1 MKARID
7 YENLLNPAQYEA
19 VTTLY
24 GPLLVIAG
32 AGSGKT
38 RTLVYRMARLVE
50 EGVAPENILL
60 LTFTRKAATE
70 MLRRAAALLS
80 EGRCEEVIGGTF
92 HSLSHLMLRE
102 YGGLLGLSRHF
113 TILDRGDAED
123 AINLL
128 RNALGFS
135 ERGRRFP
142 KKETIAAIF
151 SKAVNKMLSL
161 GEIIEA
167 EYPHLLGDVEDLARL
182 FRHYVQY
189 KLEHQLLDYDDL
201 LVYWRRILV
210 EFPQVRE
217 AVAERFRFIMVDEYQ
232 DTNFLQAE
240 IVRFMAEGHENVM
253 VVGDDSQSIYSF
265 RGANFRNILEF
276 PRLFPGAKIIK
287 LEENYRSTQPILD
300 LANAVIAK
308 AKEKYTKCLFTKN
321 SGGEPPVVFR
331 GRDEAEQSRFVAQR
345 ILELREEGIDLSDI
359 AVLFRSSYHSF
370 DLELELAKRDLPFV
384 KHGGMKL
391 IETAHI
397 KDVIAHL
404 RVILN
409 PLDMLSWNRILLLIE
424 GVGPKTS
431 QQIINYLRYSSE
443 PIEALAGYPAK
454 AAIREGILRLSR
466 TLTAMAQKGFSP
478 EEQLEILSEY
488 YLPILSRVYHDDYPK
503 REKDLE
509 HLLSIVGRYETLEDF
524 LADLA
529 LEPPE
534 ASVAAVEPYETDKE
548 CLVLSTIHSAKG
560 LEWHTVFVIS
570 LVEGRFPS
578 GYSLSREEDLEEERR
593 LFYVAVTRAR
603 ERLFLTYPGTIYI
616 PGEGRTIAKPSRFL
630 VELPAKLSRNW
641 HDLSERQ
648 PAVLKESPPFL
659 EASAPAFQ
667 PGEWVK
673 HPVFG
678 AGQVRGMAD
687 QDKVIV
693 NFEAAGTKTLHLK
706 YVKLER
712 LAP

>member
-1 MKARID
+1 MKRID
-7 YENLLNPAQYEA
+7 YQALLNPAQYEA

-50 EGVAPENILL
+50 EGIPPEKILL

-70 MLRRAAALLS
+70 MLRRASAILS
-80 EGRCEEVIGGTF
+80 EDRCERVLGGTF

-102 YGGLLGLSRHF
+102 YGELVGLSRHF
-113 TILDRGDAED
+113 TIMDRGDAED

-128 RNALGFS
+128 RNALGLAGK
-135 ERGRRFP
+135 GRRFP

-151 SKAVNKMLSL
+151 SKMVNKMMGLEDL
-161 GEIIEA
+161 IEA
-167 EYPHLLGDVEDLARL
+167 EYPHLLGDIEDLARL

-201 LVYWRRILV
+201 LVYWRRILA
-210 EFPQVRE
+210 EFPRVRE
-217 AVAERFRFIMVDEYQ
+217 SVAERFNFIMVDEYQ
-232 DTNFLQAE
+232 DTNHLQAE

-300 LANAVIAK
+300 LANAAIAR
-308 AKEKYTKCLFTKN
+308 AKEKYTKCLHTKRK
-321 SGGEPPVVFR
+321 GGELPVVFR
-331 GRDEAEQSRFVAQR
+331 GRDEAEQSRFIADR
-345 ILELREEGIDLSDI
+345 ILELREEGVELSDI

-370 DLELELAKRDLPFV
+370 DLELELTKRDIPFV
-384 KHGGMKL
+384 KQGGMKL

-397 KDVIAHL
+397 KDIIAHL
-404 RVILN
+404 RIIVN
-409 PLDMLSWNRILLLIE
+409 PIDMLSWNRILLLIE

-431 QQIINYLRYSSE
+431 QQLINYLRYTPE
-443 PIEALAGYPAK
+443 PIKALETYPAK
-454 AAIREGILRLSR
+454 PAIREGLGRLAR
-466 TLTAMAQKGFSP
+466 TLLAMAKEGLSP
-478 EEQLEILSEY
+478 EERLEILFEY
-488 YLPILSRVYHDDYPK
+488 YLPLLSRVYHDDYPK
-503 REKDLE
+503 REKDLD
-509 HLLSIVGRYETLEDF
+509 HLLSIVGRYQDLDDF
-524 LADLA
+524 LTDLA

-534 ASVAAVEPYETDKE
+534 ASVASVEPYDTDRE

-578 GYSLSREEDLEEERR
+578 GYSLGREDDLEEERR

-603 ERLFLTYPGTIYI
+603 ERLYLTYPGTMYI
-616 PGEGRTIAKPSRFL
+616 PGQGRTIAKASRFL
-630 VELPAKLSRNW
+630 AELPARLSRNW
-641 HDLSERQ
+641 HEIQAELS
-648 PAVLKESPPFL
+648 PD
-659 EASAPAFQ
+659 EASVVINVETGPAFQ

-678 AGQVRGMAD
+678 TGQVRGMTD
-687 QDKVIV
+687 QHKVVV
-693 NFEAAGTKTLHLK
+693 NFETAGTKTLHLK